1 MKVCSVCQRCFEDS
15 ALSCSE
21 ENHDFLTEARAGN
34 CEVIPNYRLEF
45 LEESSATGE
54 TYRAANTILNKPYL
68 VRIIAPE
75 AFDDAAKKQFLAE
88 AQSLAAIIHPNVARV
103 FESGSLADGS
113 LFVVT
118 EYFTAQTLRE
128 CLENVGAPSEVTA
141 LTITRQAAEGLE
153 ALHAAGVLH
162 RGIRPENIILTSD
175 AENKFLVKLQ
185 NIDFGAI
192 RQHQV
197 NSNGDLHLADLRYF
211 SPEQCAAQD
220 ADAPTDVYG
229 LGVVLYEILAG
240 KVPFDAPY
248 ADALI
253 AKQTRE
259 TPPEVKIKSFDIR
272 MLLTHTL
279 SDALQK
285 TTRTRLKTANAF
297 TRRLRHIE
305 QLATHSSTPP
315 PAMSYPAA
323 MNKAAVVFTPP
334 AKPVA
339 VETKN
344 AAEELPII
352 EARTAVE
359 NVAPVETSAVVEI
372 PVVEETPV
380 MIEVLPLIETR
391 TKIETSVFVEEMT
404 LTETPAAVEAQA
416 VIEDLPL
423 DEIETMIENP
433 LKAEDLPMI
442 EIQAAAETPVAEAE
456 LQTLVETAPFVESK
470 TAEEIHA
477 ASENET
483 IIDGSS
489 LVEDQIALE
498 NPVETESET
507 LIENAVFAENE
518 TAGEN
523 LSSAENQT
531 ALEDLSPNEAVF
543 EDPFPVENEE
553 VIENV
558 VFTETLAEAENPVAD
573 EIQAEI
579 ENTTFIENEAFGE
592 VPADFKNELFVEN
605 AVFAEPETA
614 DENLILTEVQTVDE
628 SSGEIEILTVA
639 EESAAAEI
647 QIAAEETVVPVKAF
661 DDYSTTKLPPL
672 ESVIK
677 KLPPKNLVITE
688 ISPIFSLKSRVAD
701 IHKTSEPAL
710 IEWEQPDDVPTTTRA
725 LNTKKKEFADTVFVA
740 DADFID
746 DADVIID
753 AGDVDSV
760 REDDEPLRNY
770 AAERPVFS
778 YAETAGKSWNLPAK
792 RKILTGAAIAVF
804 LVLAVGGTFLNRQ
817 IQSARSDDQTAAKS
831 STNDKTLPKS
841 AEPDKVSETEKP
853 ATVKPADLRIT
864 NADNPDTPELPDY
877 QPRERE
883 EKTVV
888 PVSQTRN
895 KKRALSETSEKR
907 DNPAQTKTV
916 TNAAFDKKGNTKP
929 SADKKT
935 ADKNQPSTP
944 TKTDIFTRPRIVK
957 NQ

>member
-54 TYRAANTILNKPYL
+54 TYRAVNTILNKPYL
-68 VRIIAPE
+68 VKIIAPE
-75 AFDDAAKKQFLAE
+75 AFDDAAKKRFLAE

-192 RQHQV
+192 RQNQI
-197 NSNGDLHLADLRYF
+197 NSNGELHLADLRYF
-211 SPEQCAAQD
+211 SPEQCAAKD

-323 MNKAAVVFTPP
+323 MNKSAVVFTPP
-334 AKPVA
+334 AKPVV

-344 AAEELPII
+344 TAEELPII
-352 EARTAVE
+352 EVQTAVE
-359 NVAPVETSAVVEI
+359 NVAPVEIPTVVEI
-372 PVVEETPV
+372 PVVVETPAMIEYLALAETRTEIETPV
-380 MIEVLPLIETR
+380 FVEDLPLTENPAI
-391 TKIETSVFVEEMT
+391 V
-404 LTETPAAVEAQA
+404 ETPVAVEAQA
-416 VIEDLPL
+416 VIEDSSLP
-423 DEIETMIENP
+423 EPETVIENTVTI
-433 LKAEDLPMI
+433 EDLPMV
-442 EIQAAAETPVAEAE
+442 EIQAAAENPVAVE
-456 LQTLVETAPFVESK
+456 LQTLVEDAPFVEEQVLIENSALVEDQ
-470 TAEEIHA
+470 TFSETPVEI
-477 ASENET
+477 ENET
-483 IIDGSS
+483 IIKS
-489 LVEDQIALE
+489 
-498 NPVETESET
+498 PV
-507 LIENAVFAENE
+507 L
-518 TAGEN
+518 
-523 LSSAENQT
+523 AENQT
-531 ALEDLSPNEAVF
+531 IAEDLPLVENRTAIEDLSLAEKEA
-543 EDPFPVENEE
+543 
-553 VIENV
+553 VIENPI
-558 VFTETLAEAENPVAD
+558 LADIDMAAEHPVTD

-579 ENTTFIENEAFGE
+579 ENPVFMENEAFE
-592 VPADFKNELFVEN
+592 ETPIVFENELFVEN
-605 AVFAEPETA
+605 IVFAEPETA
-614 DENLILTEVQTVDE
+614 DENLILTETQTADE
-628 SSGEIEILTVA
+628 SSGEILTVA
-639 EESAAAEI
+639 EEPIGTEI
-647 QIAAEETVVPVKAF
+647 QTVAEETVLPVKAF

-672 ESVIK
+672 ESVIE

-746 DADVIID
+746 VDDDIID
-753 AGDVDSV
+753 AGNVDSV
-760 REDDEPLRNY
+760 REDDEPRRNY
-770 AAERPVFS
+770 AAERAVFS
-778 YAETAGKSWNLPAK
+778 YAETAGKSWNLPEK
-792 RKILTGAAIAVF
+792 RTILTGAAIAVF

-853 ATVKPADLRIT
+853 ATVKPADLKIT
-864 NADNPDTPELPDY
+864 NADSPDTPEMPDY

-907 DNPAQTKTV
+907 DNPAQTKAV

-929 SADKKT
+929 AADKKT